1 VVTTVLAWLGSLLV
15 VVLLIAT
22 VVAVVRLLVPRLS
35 ISGSRALAV
44 AVLIFAALGA
54 VAVSGASGMLLMHLG
69 MSLMGCCEA
78 Q

>member
-1 VVTTVLAWLGSLLV
+1 MTILAWLGGLLV
-15 VVLLIAT
+15 IVLLLAAL
-22 VVAVVRLLVPRLS
+22 VALVRLLAPRLS
-35 ISGSRALAV
+35 IGKSKALAIV
-44 AVLIFAALGA
+44 IVVFAVLGA

>member
-1 VVTTVLAWLGSLLV
+1 MTTVLAWLGGLLV

-22 VVAVVRLLVPRLS
+22 LVALVRLLAPRLS
-35 ISGSRALAV
+35 IGKSGALAI
-44 AVLIFAALGA
+44 AVVVFAALGV

-78 Q
+78 R